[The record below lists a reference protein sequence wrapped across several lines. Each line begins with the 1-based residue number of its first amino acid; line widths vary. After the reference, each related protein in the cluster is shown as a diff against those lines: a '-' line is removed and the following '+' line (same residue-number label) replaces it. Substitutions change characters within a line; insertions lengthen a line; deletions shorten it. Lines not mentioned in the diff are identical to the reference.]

1 MKNLFITVLGK
12 KGSGKSYFVK
22 SILNNFPQ
30 PVFVLDSLD
39 EYTPGVIFNSG
50 YIFLEYLKMQK
61 PNISGVYILRP
72 ENDNDVKMFF
82 ETIFSI
88 GNCTTVIEETSI
100 YCNPYKIDENF
111 KKILNYGRHKS
122 INLIA
127 IARRASEIHRD
138 ITAQSDC
145 IVSFKQ
151 TESRDIS
158 ILESVDEK
166 AKRLNELGQY
176 EYLILG
182 DFENNEL
189 FKSSV

>member
-1 MKNLFITVLGK
+1 MKNLLITILGK
-12 KGSGKSYFVK
+12 KGSGKSYLTK
-22 SILNNFPQ
+22 RILKNFPK

-61 PNISGVYILRP
+61 PNISGIYVLRP
-72 ENDNDVKMFF
+72 ENDNDVKIFF
-82 ETIFSI
+82 ETVFSI
-88 GNCTTVIEETSI
+88 GNCTVVIEETAI

-111 KKILNYGRHKS
+111 KKILNYGRHRA

-145 IVSFKQ
+145 IISFKQ

-166 AKRLNELGQY
+166 AKKLNDLAQY

-182 DFENNEL
+182 DFENINI
-189 FKSSV
+189 FKK